1 MSTTISCEQ
10 NNDVDDSDLQITI
23 TNVPPPDDERKN
35 RESISLWR
43 RFLQGKPPS
52 DVDPRDWPPT
62 KKYAI
67 ILIVA
72 LSAFTYDILPHMF
85 ILVIDLLLLLV
96 HLVLQLSM
104 CVIIVMFIG
113 RSRIINQCK
122 LTRRYYA

>member
-72 LSAFTYDILPHMF
+72 LSAFTAPCASAIYVRHHCYVYRAITDHQPM
-85 ILVIDLLLLLV
+85 
-96 HLVLQLSM
+96 
-104 CVIIVMFIG
+104 
-113 RSRIINQCK
+113 
-122 LTRRYYA
+122 

>member
-23 TNVPPPDDERKN
+23 TNVPPPDDDERDKGK
-35 RESISLWR
+35 SISLWR

-52 DVDPRDWPPT
+52 DDVDPRDWPPT

-85 ILVIDLLLLLV
+85 ILVIDLLLLLLLV
-96 HLVLQLSM
+96 HLVLQPSM
-104 CVIIVMFIG
+104 CVIVVVMFIG
-113 RSRIINQCK
+113 RSRIINHVS
-122 LTRRYYA
+122 